1 MTEISLIVT
10 LNNQFNST
18 QLNFHF
24 QTNSSSFAANVSTS
38 LSENTTLTS
47 NGSFNSPLCPMM
59 TLKTILYCA
68 IWPIICCC
76 GILGNILTLIV
87 LFRIKESS
95 TPLQYLKSLAM
106 ADISTITIRCA
117 YMPFVW
123 WQLFWPDIYE
133 TWTIQSFSI
142 LWVSSAVEKI
152 SKCIIVAIVLD
163 RVVAVILPFRY
174 KISCTKVRI
183 SWVIVVMSIVI
194 ISTTFPSV
202 VDTFL
207 YMYDSKKGGNRT
219 TEPSSQSEGKF
230 YLLNYIHTSQVKI
243 IHLVIN
249 RFLFDLLPILIVVSG
264 NIIIIIGLRNSR
276 SMKYASEDANTQRK
290 YQERQLTKLLLF
302 ISFSFLVLCTPTDL
316 FTFFTISNG
325 SVNVV
330 PHRHRCYIEEIFRT
344 LTLVNS
350 SINFVIYA
358 VMNKKY
364 REGYMSILV
373 CCRRRMRQENSSRLK
388 GVISTEEV
396 KVH

>member
-1 MTEISLIVT
+1 MICY
-10 LNNQFNST
+10 
-18 QLNFHF
+18 FHF
-24 QTNSSSFAANVSTS
+24 QTNTPSFVANVST
-38 LSENTTLTS
+38 LMSENATMIG
-47 NGSFNSPLCPMM
+47 NGSFNSPLCPLM

-68 IWPIICCC
+68 IWPIICTC
-76 GILGNILTLIV
+76 GILGNTLTLIV

-95 TPLQYLKSLAM
+95 TPLQYLKSLAI
-106 ADISTITIRCA
+106 ADIFTITIRCA

-123 WQLFWPDIYE
+123 WQLFWPDIYK

-142 LWVSSAVEKI
+142 LWVSSAVDKI

-163 RVVAVILPFRY
+163 RVVAVIFPLRY

-183 SWVIVVMSIVI
+183 TWVIVSMSIVI
-194 ISTTFPSV
+194 ISTTFPFI

-207 YMYDSKKGGNRT
+207 YMYESETGGNRT
-219 TEPSSQSEGKF
+219 TEASSQSEGKF
-230 YLLNYIHTSQVKI
+230 YLLYYIHTSKVKI

-249 RFLFDLLPILIVVSG
+249 RFLFDLLPILIVIAG
-264 NIIIIIGLRNSR
+264 NIIIIVGLRRSR
-276 SMKYASEDANTQRK
+276 SIKYASEDANIQRK

-302 ISFSFLVLCTPTDL
+302 ISFSFLVLCAPNDL
-316 FTFFTISNG
+316 FTFFTISNC

-358 VMNKKY
+358 VVNKKY
-364 REGYMSILV
+364 REGYMSIFA
-373 CCRRRMRQENSSRLK
+373 CFRREMAHGNSSRFK
-388 GVISTEEV
+388 VVVSTE
-396 KVH
+396 